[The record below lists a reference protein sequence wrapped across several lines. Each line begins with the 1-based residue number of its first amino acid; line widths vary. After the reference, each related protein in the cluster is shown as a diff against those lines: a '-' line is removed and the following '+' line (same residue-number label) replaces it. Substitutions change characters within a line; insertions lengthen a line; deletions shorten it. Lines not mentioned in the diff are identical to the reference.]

1 MTAAK
6 KEKLFLT
13 IERSALDDCLFSG
26 VQEMID
32 TAKLPLT
39 HRQKLRVADQ
49 ISEGVMKLVDAESI
63 PTPKS
68 VRAPTKRRTKAE
80 MAAAAAA
87 TRRVSQ
93 ESGIG
98 DTKLGVGPASGLE
111 PAKHASF

>member
-49 ISEGVMKLVDAESI
+49 IAEGVMKLVDAESI
-63 PTPKS
+63 PTPKT

-80 MAAAAAA
+80 MAAAAMQKASPHA
-87 TRRVSQ
+87 P
-93 ESGIG
+93 
-98 DTKLGVGPASGLE
+98 PAIPPPDSGLQ
-111 PAKHASF
+111 PAKHASL